1 MVVTPELRRGEHR
14 QRGGGQREREEIKE
28 KDRAEREGRERDGW
42 MEGGRERYRIID
54 YQACVAKNLRS
65 VSHREKTTVGIQ
77 FTNCID

>member
-1 MVVTPELRRGEHR
+1 
-14 QRGGGQREREEIKE
+14 
-28 KDRAEREGRERDGW
+28 